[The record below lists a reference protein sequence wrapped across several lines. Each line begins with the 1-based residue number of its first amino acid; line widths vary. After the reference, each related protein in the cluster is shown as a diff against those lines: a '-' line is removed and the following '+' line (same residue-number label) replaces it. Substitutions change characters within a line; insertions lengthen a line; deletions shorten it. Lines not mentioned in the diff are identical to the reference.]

1 MVTWYV
7 ALLAGLA
14 LLMLLEQL
22 AKVINRL
29 YWIKRIN
36 RARRE
41 YIDDYTAKDGTCL
54 LCAEPEP
61 HVCKAR
67 I

>member
-1 MVTWYV
+1 MTWYV
-7 ALLAGLA
+7 ILLAGLA
-14 LLMLLEQL
+14 LLMLLEAV

-36 RARRE
+36 RARQQ
-41 YIDDYTAKDGTCL
+41 YIEDYTAKDGTCL
-54 LCAEPEP
+54 LCGETEP
-61 HVCKAR
+61 HICKAR